1 MSRAQAQVILE
12 PGAPSHGLTTDPSVS
27 SRWSPRV
34 TLFDPDIFDSAPR
47 REVASSNRPEVLR
60 PIQYLG
66 NKQRSLSTVL
76 SVIDSVTPTAGAV
89 ADFFTGTSVVA
100 QGIAALGRRTFA
112 VDVSRAC
119 ATIATATLGVGR
131 APADAGHGQLAT
143 MLNEAAADVEDQL
156 GLAWSAFLHAEDHA
170 LAARDGHELIEVDR
184 LVPQVWRQQPT
195 PPLIAGLFEA
205 WDRAASTGEQYHCV
219 VSPVFAGT
227 YFGVRQA
234 IQLDARR
241 AAISALVKRRLI
253 SPWEEAVLI
262 TALLAAA
269 SVAAFSPGKHF
280 AQPHRT
286 DGDKDLTFHAGRV
299 LSDRAVSIPALVDEW
314 IERLFRR
321 SRAACEGHAVLR
333 RNVDDVTPDELVA
346 NGVAAV
352 YADPPYTAQ
361 QYSRFYHALDT
372 LAEGLPKPLQLVNG
386 EVTAGLYP
394 DGRYL
399 SPYCSKRQA
408 PTAFTRLATL
418 SRKADATLLLSY
430 STSAKDSTG
439 NARMI
444 SLPALV
450 DVLASAYGRDAIEIV
465 EFTHQYRQF
474 NHRDAARASRSDPEV
489 LVIAHAA

>member
-1 MSRAQAQVILE
+1 MTEA
-12 PGAPSHGLTTDPSVS
+12 SVS
-27 SRWSPRV
+27 ARWSPRV
-34 TLFDPDIFDSAPR
+34 TLFDPDIFGGSAPR
-47 REVASSNRPEVLR
+47 RDVAPANRLEVLR

-76 SVIDSVTPTAGAV
+76 SVIDSLVPTSGAV

-100 QGIAALGRRTFA
+100 QGIAGLGHRTIA

-131 APADAGHGQLAT
+131 PSRDADHEQLAA
-143 MLNEAAADVEDQL
+143 MLRGEAAAVEKELELAWGDFLQAEDQ
-156 GLAWSAFLHAEDHA
+156 A
-170 LAARDGHELIEVDR
+170 LAAGDGRELLELDR
-184 LVPQVWRQQPT
+184 LVPQVWRQRT
-195 PPLIAGLFEA
+195 ASPLISGLFSA
-205 WDRAASTGEQYHCV
+205 WDRAASTGQPHQCI

-227 YFGVRQA
+227 YFSVRQA

-241 AAISALVKRRLI
+241 AAISALVTRRVVG
-253 SPWEEAVLI
+253 PWEEAVLI
-262 TALLAAA
+262 AALLAAA

-286 DGDKDLTFHAGRV
+286 EGDKDLTFHAGRV
-299 LSDRAVSIPALVDEW
+299 LSDRAVSVPALVNEW
-314 IERLFRR
+314 IERLCQH
-321 SRAACEGHAVLR
+321 SRAAWEGHAVLR
-333 RNVDDVTPDELVA
+333 RNVDEVTPDELVA

-361 QYSRFYHALDT
+361 QYSRFYHVLDT
-372 LAEGLPKPLQLVNG
+372 LAEGLPKRLQLVNG
-386 EVTAGLYP
+386 QVTAGLYP
-394 DGRYL
+394 GGRFL

-408 PTAFTRLATL
+408 RPAFTRLASL
-418 SRKADATLLLSY
+418 CREAGASLLLSY

-450 DVLASAYGRDAIEIV
+450 GVLAWTYGKDAIEIV
-465 EFTHQYRQF
+465 EFAHQYRQF

>member
-1 MSRAQAQVILE
+1 MSRAQAQAILE
-12 PGAPSHGLTTDPSVS
+12 PGAPSHGLMTDASVS
-27 SRWSPRV
+27 PRWSPRV
-34 TLFDPDIFDSAPR
+34 TLFDPDAFGSAPR
-47 REVASSNRPEVLR
+47 RNVASANGPDVLR

-76 SVIDSVTPTAGAV
+76 SVIDSLTPTGGAV

-100 QGIAALGRRTFA
+100 QGIAGLGRRAFA

-131 APADAGHGQLAT
+131 APADAGHEQLAA
-143 MLNEAAADVEDQL
+143 MLRGAAADVEAQL
-156 GLAWSAFLHAEDHA
+156 EVTWSPFLHAEDHA
-170 LAARDGHELIEVDR
+170 LAAGAGRELIELDR
-184 LVPQVWRQQPT
+184 LVPQVWRQRST

-205 WDRAASTGEQYHCV
+205 WGRAASTGQHHECV

-241 AAISALVKRRLI
+241 AAISGLVARRLV

-262 TALLAAA
+262 TALLAGA
-269 SVAAFSPGKHF
+269 SLAAFSPGKHF

-299 LSDRAVSIPALVDEW
+299 LSDRAVNVAAMVDEW
-314 IERLFRR
+314 IERLCER
-321 SRAACEGHAVLR
+321 SRAACEGHLVLR
-333 RNVDDVTPDELVA
+333 QNVDDVTPDELVA

-372 LAEGLPKPLQLVNG
+372 LAEGSPKRLQLVNG

-408 PTAFTRLATL
+408 RPAFTRLAAL
-418 SRKADATLLLSY
+418 CRKADATLLLSY
-430 STSAKDSTG
+430 SSSAKDSTG

-450 DVLASAYGRDAIEIV
+450 GVLATTYGRDAIEIV